1 MTDLT
6 RRQFAALTAATVAAP
21 LVLVRSTQ
29 AAPAVSAGD
38 IVERI
43 RKGIG
48 VDWKAE
54 TVDTLKAGDA
64 ATTVTGVVTTALA
77 SMAILRQAVDAGA
90 NMVVT
95 CEPTFYCPRRHADS
109 AGRPRRPRRC
119 RCGGVRPRLRRHRPI
134 QSTPPRTHTSTST
147 SW

>member
-1 MTDLT
+1 MTNLT

-21 LVLVRSTQ
+21 LVLARSTH

-48 VDWKAE
+48 VDWKTE

-64 ATTVTGVVTTALA
+64 AT
-77 SMAILRQAVDAGA
+77 R
-90 NMVVT
+90 
-95 CEPTFYCPRRHADS
+95 
-109 AGRPRRPRRC
+109 
-119 RCGGVRPRLRRHRPI
+119 
-134 QSTPPRTHTSTST
+134 
-147 SW
+147 